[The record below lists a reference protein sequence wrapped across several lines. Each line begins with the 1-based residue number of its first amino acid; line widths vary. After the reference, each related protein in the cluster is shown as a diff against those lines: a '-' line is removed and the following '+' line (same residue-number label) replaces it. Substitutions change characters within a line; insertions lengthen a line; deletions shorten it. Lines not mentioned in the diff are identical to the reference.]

1 MKALKILLLT
11 SGLLVYYDA
20 SGQVSID
27 RSVIGA
33 TGTNEVSSGNTSAS
47 WTVGETA
54 VNTETNGTI
63 TLSEGF
69 HQGIEDN
76 LSVEV
81 NTPSVDLKVYPN
93 PTQDK
98 VFISVDATSKQ
109 SIHFVL
115 YTALGQEVLLPENS
129 MNVSGHTEKSLDFSH
144 LTKGTYLLHVTS
156 ENGVHLSTIRII
168 KN

>member
-1 MKALKILLLT
+1 MKTLKILLIA
-11 SGLLVYYDA
+11 SGLFVYYDA

-27 RSVIGA
+27 RSVIGS
-33 TGTNEVSSGNTSAS
+33 TGTSEVSSGNTSAS

-69 HQGIEDN
+69 HQGIEVG

-81 NTPSVDLKVYPN
+81 NTPNVDLKVYPN

-98 VFISVDATSKQ
+98 VFISVDATSAQ
-109 SIHFVL
+109 RIHYVL
-115 YTALGQEVLLPENS
+115 YTAVGQEIQLPENT
-129 MNVSGHTEKSLDFSH
+129 MNVSGHAEKSLDFSH

-156 ENGVHLSTIRII
+156 EDGAHLSTIRII